1 MQVID
6 LEGRFVVDGRETE
19 VCQLRVILSTGGD
32 GVTSGSGTM
41 ALPLALVGLA
51 PGTRL
56 GFRTLAGDEIGLD
69 LREVDET
76 EGVGYFLTT
85 GAVPTTQRSERT
97 A

>member
-1 MQVID
+1 MQVVD
-6 LEGRFVVDGRETE
+6 FEGCFVIEGRETE

-41 ALPLALVGLA
+41 ALPLALVGTA
-51 PGTRL
+51 PGTAL
-56 GFRTLAGDEIGLD
+56 TFRTSAGDEIALD
-69 LREVDET
+69 LREVDAA

-85 GAVPTTQRSERT
+85 GAVPAQQRAERT